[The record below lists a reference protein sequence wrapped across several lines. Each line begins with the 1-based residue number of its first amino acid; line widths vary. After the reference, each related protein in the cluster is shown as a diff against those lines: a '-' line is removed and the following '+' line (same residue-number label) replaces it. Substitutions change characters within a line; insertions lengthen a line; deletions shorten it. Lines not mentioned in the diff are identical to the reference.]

1 MIDHVV
7 NGFKE
12 DKVNSRRSSAVMQF
26 MQRVSNEVKELKITA
41 AKSES
46 VNFLF
51 SQTFFYILLGAI
63 IFLLPVLTEPG
74 EGEVMRI
81 MTAVLFIVGP
91 VSAVL
96 FVVKPTD
103 KRRPS

>member
-63 IFLLPVLTEPG
+63 IFL
-74 EGEVMRI
+74 
-81 MTAVLFIVGP
+81 
-91 VSAVL
+91 
-96 FVVKPTD
+96 
-103 KRRPS
+103 